1 MVRKKEQ
8 QTEYNRNRLEEE
20 EVRAMTER
28 MGGGGRRGRR
38 LERTGERR

>member
-8 QTEYNRNRLEEE
+8 QTEYNKKGLEEE

-28 MGGGGRRGRR
+28 MGG
-38 LERTGERR
+38 EGEEEGD